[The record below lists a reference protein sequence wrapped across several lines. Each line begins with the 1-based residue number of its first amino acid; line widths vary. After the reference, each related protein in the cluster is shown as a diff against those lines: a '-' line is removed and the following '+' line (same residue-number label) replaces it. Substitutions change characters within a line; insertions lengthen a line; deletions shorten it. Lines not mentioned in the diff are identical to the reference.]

1 LKPLRIGLSTCPN
14 DTFAFHHLMERGGLM
29 EREGQREREPLGG
42 FGPVEWFLD
51 DVQALNERARA
62 GDLDIFKLSFAAALR
77 LVDDVVLLPVGAALG
92 FGVGPVV
99 LARSNDVV
107 LARSKDVVLDENTRV
122 LAPGEDTTA
131 HLLWRMFHPRCTN
144 IEQRVFSAILPALLR
159 GEADVGV
166 CIHEAR
172 FTYRAHGLALVS
184 DLGTAWEHTSGLPLP
199 LGGLGVRRELVRNEP
214 ERVLSFARA
223 LRASIVAAR
232 EQPELCL
239 PTMRRHAQ
247 EQSDDVLMQ
256 HAHTYVNERTV
267 ELGLEGRAAL
277 HELWR
282 RAYDTGFTIG
292 FTRSPRPCDVLDVP

>member
-1 LKPLRIGLSTCPN
+1 MKPLRIGLSTCPN
-14 DTFAFHHLMERGGLM
+14 DTFAFHHLMEREGLM
-29 EREGQREREPLGG
+29 ERERRDG

-51 DVQALNERARA
+51 DVQALNERARR
-62 GDLDIFKLSFAAALR
+62 GDLDVFKLSFAAALR
-77 LVDDVVLLPVGAALG
+77 LADDVVLLPVGAALG

-99 LARSNDVV
+99 LARS
-107 LARSKDVVLDENTRV
+107 KDVALDENTRV

-131 HLLWRMFHPRCTN
+131 HLLWRMFQPRCTHV
-144 IEQRVFSAILPALLR
+144 EQRVFSAILPALVR
-159 GEADVGV
+159 GQADVGV

-172 FTYRAHGLALVS
+172 FTYREHGLALVQ

-199 LGGLGVRRELVRNEP
+199 LGGIGVRREFLRDEP

-247 EQSDDVLMQ
+247 EQSDLVLMQ

-282 RAYDTGFTIG
+282 RAHDVG
-292 FTRSPRPCDVLDVP
+292 FTRAQRPCDVLELT